1 MNRGEFGLNLLG
13 IEGWST
19 KKYTDAE
26 RAKLVAQLAE
36 SEPWQTKCTIA
47 MEECAK
53 LIQEISKTMR
63 RGEKGFDIWISHQ
76 LGLLE
81 EIADVYICL
90 RYLRH
95 IFHISDALVE
105 DAIDVKLRREAER
118 SKIDERAD

>member
-1 MNRGEFGLNLLG
+1 
-13 IEGWST
+13 
-19 KKYTDAE
+19 
-26 RAKLVAQLAE
+26 
-36 SEPWQTKCTIA
+36 
-47 MEECAK
+47 MEECAE

>member
-1 MNRGEFGLNLLG
+1 M
-13 IEGWST
+13 
-19 KKYTDAE
+19 
-26 RAKLVAQLAE
+26 
-36 SEPWQTKCTIA
+36 
-47 MEECAK
+47 
-53 LIQEISKTMR
+53 SKTMR

-105 DAIDVKLRREAER
+105 DAIGVKLRREAER
-118 SKIDERAD
+118 SKIDE